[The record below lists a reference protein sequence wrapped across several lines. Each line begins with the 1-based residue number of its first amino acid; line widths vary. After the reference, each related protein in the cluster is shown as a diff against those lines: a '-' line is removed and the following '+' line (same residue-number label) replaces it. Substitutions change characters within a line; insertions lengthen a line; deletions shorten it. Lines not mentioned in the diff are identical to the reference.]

1 MNNYH
6 FSKRKAKRHKIVDLF
21 AVLLALIEVQRQATF
36 YRNKLPSTLTS
47 FGICD
52 NVDEVLKLFD
62 SRYIS
67 LSPLFFKDKSYP
79 IMPYSVSGSS
89 SYSEDKQFRW
99 GNTPTGDTRRA
110 MLEHMIKDLLE
121 YLTNEAVL

>member
-6 FSKRKAKRHKIVDLF
+6 FSKHEAKRHKTVDLF

-47 FGICD
+47 FGICG

-62 SRYIS
+62 YRYIS

-79 IMPYSVSGSS
+79 IMPYSVSGFSS
-89 SYSEDKQFRW
+89 TSEDEELRW
-99 GNTPTGDTRRA
+99 GNTPTGDLRRA
-110 MLEHMIKDLLE
+110 MLDHMIKDLTL
-121 YLTNEAVL
+121 YLTNDAIL